1 MPLTFGFKWCGNI
14 KLGTQGMDGCR
25 NLRDGGDTVMET
37 AGPYFTY
44 LVYQSFKHPPPK
56 GVSLIRSRA

>member
-1 MPLTFGFKWCGNI
+1 
-14 KLGTQGMDGCR
+14 MDGCR

-44 LVYQSFKHPPPK
+44 LVYQSFKHSPPK